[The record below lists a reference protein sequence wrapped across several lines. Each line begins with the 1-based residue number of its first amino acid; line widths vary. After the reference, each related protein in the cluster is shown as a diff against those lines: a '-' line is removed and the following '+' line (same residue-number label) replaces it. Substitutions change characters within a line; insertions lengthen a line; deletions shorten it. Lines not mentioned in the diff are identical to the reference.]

1 MSNILNKIYAS
12 DFGVYKEKSYLVI
25 DKYSKK
31 RLYLRKVF
39 EECYI
44 NENEFNEL
52 HNKMETNYKN
62 MAYRELKPLYINAKK
77 ARTNKL
83 FLIIGA

>member
-12 DFGVYKEKSYLVI
+12 DFGVYKGKSYLVI
-25 DKYSKK
+25 DKYSKE
-31 RLYLRKVF
+31 RLCLRKVF

-62 MAYRELKPLYINAKK
+62 MTYRELKPLYINAKK